1 MATIKWLGG
10 ATAVAQV
17 STVTLNNDFNDSET
31 ALSITLTAED
41 GSTTQSVSITPSGT
55 NETTIAAAL
64 QVACAASS
72 QSLFQAITFTA
83 ASNVVTLTA
92 NTAGVP
98 FYFAS
103 AVTGGAGTT
112 TDATGTSNAG
122 PNDWNTAA
130 NWSTNA
136 VPTNSDSVVIADGD
150 FDILYGLDQSSV
162 SLANLSVNV
171 GFTGNVGDIGNE
183 YPLQINGNV
192 ANIRASGRFL
202 WSGDLPVWII
212 SQTARGSDAVVLKDT
227 TGLAV
232 YILGVNCIGEVRIQN
247 GSGAPTVTMTE
258 CPRAQCTIEDG
269 VSGGTLFL
277 GSGTVVSESDI
288 NNVTIWG
295 GTLTMNDSGI
305 YGTLEQLG
313 GVINA
318 NGSPDSGNNGGEWFG
333 SQPKVYGGL
342 LTFAANTQTAV
353 TIESGMQV
361 YGGTVNFRSGLQNIT
376 FDVNP
381 TVWGGQ
387 VLTDQGLAFD
397 PTP

>member
-1 MATIKWLGG
+1 
-10 ATAVAQV
+10 
-17 STVTLNNDFNDSET
+17 
-31 ALSITLTAED
+31 
-41 GSTTQSVSITPSGT
+41 
-55 NETTIAAAL
+55 
-64 QVACAASS
+64 
-72 QSLFQAITFTA
+72 
-83 ASNVVTLTA
+83 
-92 NTAGVP
+92 
-98 FYFAS
+98 
-103 AVTGGAGTT
+103 
-112 TDATGTSNAG
+112 
-122 PNDWNTAA
+122 
-130 NWSTNA
+130 
-136 VPTNSDSVVIADGD
+136 
-150 FDILYGLDQSSV
+150 
-162 SLANLSVNV
+162 VNV

-376 FDVNP
+376 FDANP